1 MWTGC
6 GKEWGVAGLYGGV
19 AARGSKGDDG
29 CGKVGNRVL
38 DEFLNY
44 GEGDMCG

>member
-29 CGKVGNRVL
+29 CGKVGKGRWFS
-38 DEFLNY
+38 DF
-44 GEGDMCG
+44 